1 MFYESL
7 ILGIWVW
14 WVFLF
19 LKKKKKTFDFRVVRI
34 VRLADMESSED
45 GGSHSEP
52 PDPDVLEIDPTCRY
66 IRVMFWFSCFVIW
79 LYSLMFVFVLNE
91 K

>member
-1 MFYESL
+1 
-7 ILGIWVW
+7 LGIWVW

-19 LKKKKKTFDFRVVRI
+19 FLKKKKTFDFRVVRI

>member
-1 MFYESL
+1 
-7 ILGIWVW
+7 
-14 WVFLF
+14 
-19 LKKKKKTFDFRVVRI
+19 
-34 VRLADMESSED
+34 MESSED

-66 IRVMFWFSCFVIW
+66 IRVMFWFSYFVIW
-79 LYSLMFVFVLNE
+79 LCSLMFVFVLNE

>member
-1 MFYESL
+1 
-7 ILGIWVW
+7 
-14 WVFLF
+14 
-19 LKKKKKTFDFRVVRI
+19 
-34 VRLADMESSED
+34 MESSED

-66 IRVMFWFSCFVIW
+66 IRVMFWLSYFVIW